1 MSSELFVVAIA
12 VVLGLAIV
20 AVRRLRLQREIT
32 RAWAA
37 SVPHDEPSETQ
48 ARPAREPRLL
58 R

>member
-1 MSSELFVVAIA
+1 MSSELLVVTIA

-20 AVRRLRLQREIT
+20 ALRRLRLQREIT

-37 SVPHDEPSETQ
+37 SVHHDERAEATG
-48 ARPAREPRLL
+48 RPAHEPRLL